1 MMMRQSTIRSVLAA
15 VLAAWVVST
24 SAAAAEAPFYQGKT
38 ITIVEGRAPGGTGS
52 FRTQAVAKHLVK
64 YLPGNPAVI
73 YQHMAGGGGTA
84 AANHLVNTA
93 KRDGL
98 TIGNIG
104 TGVYSAA
111 IFGATGVRYK
121 LDDFI
126 FLGSASTGGP
136 YMLAARPGLRAD
148 TAEKLREQKG
158 LRFANRSVGHT
169 MYILD
174 RMMAWTL
181 DLKEPK
187 WILGYNDQEID
198 LALQRGEADVRS
210 TNLNSFLRDIP
221 HWIEGGYTVP
231 LIMRNTKGRGAEVV
245 PEFPKTKASYMD
257 QFLDTELKRQVLQLH
272 DSSRPGSSVFMIAKG
287 APEPALRALNEA
299 FDRLWKDPQFAE
311 EYKKLSGEPTDP
323 ITGPEIHQVLD
334 RMPKDPKVM
343 EVYKQLIS
351 AGPLPPAR

>member
-1 MMMRQSTIRSVLAA
+1 MNAQWRSVCGLASLF
-15 VLAAWVVST
+15 VILAGS
-24 SAAAAEAPFYQGKT
+24 SFAAEAPFYQGKI
-38 ITIVEGRAPGGTGS
+38 ITIVEGRAAGGTGS
-52 FRTQAVAKHLVK
+52 FRTQAVTKYLVK
-64 YLPGNPAVI
+64 YLPGNPAVV
-73 YQHMAGGGGTA
+73 YQHIAGGGGTA

-121 LDDFI
+121 LEDFI
-126 FLGSASTGGP
+126 FLGSASSGGP
-136 YMLAARPGLRAD
+136 YMLAARPGLGAD
-148 TAEKLREQKG
+148 TAEKLKEQKG

-181 DLKEPK
+181 ELKEPK

-231 LIMRNTKGRGAEVV
+231 LIMRNTKGRGAEFV
-245 PEFPKTKASYMD
+245 PEFPRTKASHMD
-257 QFLDTELKRQVLQLH
+257 QFLDTELKRQILRLH

-287 APEPALRALNEA
+287 APEPALKALNEA
-299 FDRLWKDPQFAE
+299 FDRLWKDAQFAE

-323 ITGPEIHQVLD
+323 ITGEEIHQVLE

-343 EVYKQLIS
+343 EIYKQIIA
-351 AGPLPPAR
+351 AGPLPPVR